1 MNWMKD
7 LADCYLR
14 MRAQYPG
21 EQLMLVSDIDG
32 SIIDMRY
39 PVLSALQSYDEA
51 RGTEYFTRLGPADIT
66 VHENQVEQL
75 LERVAVPPSEQ
86 SAVVD
91 WYLEH
96 YWREDTILNAHR
108 PFPGV
113 FPMIRWF
120 QLQPNTS
127 VGLLTGRPEKM
138 RDVTLQSLNRLGDPY
153 GVNFSDEL
161 LFMNPGE
168 WGDEVEA
175 NKIAGLRHFL
185 ADGYHV
191 FAVIDNEPLVL
202 KALAPV
208 AKETGVLLL
217 HANTIFESQRRSI
230 PRGTARGKDYRLTD
244 LVPGEDALPPR
255 VQLVWHGI
263 NDKDNLRQFIASDVF
278 WAEVDVRQ
286 NSAGEFILR
295 HDSFEVRPALPD
307 EKWLTLDEMVLAIA
321 KHDRGIKLD
330 LKGGPDVLDRVLQ
343 VVADAEFTEDR
354 LWFNGDI
361 ETTGEE
367 GFRRIRAEHPDAIVQ
382 TPIGWLSPLIA
393 AAPAEAHKTVEML
406 ASWGMSRF
414 SVRWNH
420 DPVREL
426 VDELTGW
433 GYEVN
438 IYNVPDLEAFLEAV
452 LLLPASVTSDFNFPQ
467 WGHYGHGSGQDGR
480 SFTYT
485 IDTEGS
491 P

>member
-1 MNWMKD
+1 MNWMRE
-7 LADCYLR
+7 LADSYLR
-14 MRAQYPG
+14 MRAQYPV

-51 RGTEYFTRLGPADIT
+51 RGTEYFTRLGPADVT
-66 VHENQVEQL
+66 VHENQVEEL
-75 LERVAVPPSEQ
+75 LERVAVPASDR

-91 WYLEH
+91 WYVEH
-96 YWREDTILNAHR
+96 YWEEDTILNAHR
-108 PFPGV
+108 PFRGV

-127 VGLLTGRPEKM
+127 VGLLTGRPEKL
-138 RDVTLQSLNRLGDPY
+138 RDVTLRSLNRLGDPY

-168 WGDEVEA
+168 WDYEVEA
-175 NKIAGLRHFL
+175 NKIAGLQYFL
-185 ADGYHV
+185 AEGYHV

-217 HANTIFESQRRSI
+217 HANTIFESQRGSI
-230 PRGTARGKDYRLTD
+230 PSGTAGGNDYRLTD
-244 LVPGEDALPPR
+244 LVPGENALPPR

-263 NDKDNLRQFIASDVF
+263 NDKANLRQFIASEVF

-295 HDSFEVRPALPD
+295 HDSFEIRPALPD
-307 EKWLTLDEMVLAIA
+307 EEWLTLAEMVLAVA

-330 LKGGPDVLDRVLQ
+330 LKGGRDVLDRVLQ
-343 VVADAEFTEDR
+343 VVADADFTEDR

-361 ETTGEE
+361 DTTGEE
-367 GFRRIRAEHPDAIVQ
+367 GFRRIRAERPGAIVQ
-382 TPIGWLSPLIA
+382 APIGWLSPLIA
-393 AAPAEAHKTVEML
+393 AAPEEAHTTLEML
-406 ASWGMSRF
+406 TSWGISRF
-414 SVRWNH
+414 SVNWNR

-438 IYNVPDLEAFLEAV
+438 IYNVPDLEAFLEAT

-467 WGHYGHGSGQDGR
+467 WGHYGHGSGKSGR

-485 IDTEGS
+485 IETEGS

>member
-1 MNWMKD
+1 MSWMKE

-14 MRAQYPG
+14 MRAQYPVDK
-21 EQLMLVSDIDG
+21 LMLVSDIDG
-32 SIIDMRY
+32 TIIDMRH
-39 PVLSALQSYDEA
+39 PMLAALQSYDKA
-51 RGTEYFTRLGPADIT
+51 HGTEYFTRVGLGDVT
-66 VHENQVEQL
+66 VHENHVEEL
-75 LERVAVPPSEQ
+75 LERVAVPDSERP
-86 SAVVD
+86 AVVD
-91 WYLEH
+91 WYHDH
-96 YWREDTILNAHR
+96 YWEEDTILNAHQ
-108 PFPGV
+108 PFQGV

-120 QLQPNTS
+120 ELQPNTS
-127 VGLLTGRPEKM
+127 VGLLTGRPE
-138 RDVTLQSLNRLGDPY
+138 RLREVTLQSLNKLGDPY
-153 GVNFSDEL
+153 GVNFTDEL
-161 LFMNPGE
+161 LFMNRGE
-168 WGDEVEA
+168 WGEEVETS
-175 NKIAGLRHFL
+175 KIAGLQHFL
-185 ADGYHV
+185 AEGYHV
-191 FAVIDNEPLVL
+191 FAVIDNEPLML

-208 AKETGVLLL
+208 ANETGVLLL

-230 PRGTARGKDYRLTD
+230 PKGTARGKDYRLAE

-263 NDKDNLRQFIASDVF
+263 NDKENLRQFIASDVF

-295 HDSFEVRPALPD
+295 HDSFETRPALPD
-307 EKWLTLDEMVLAIA
+307 EEWLTLDEMVQAVA

-367 GFRRIRAEHPDAIVQ
+367 GFRRIRTEHPDAIVQ
-382 TPIGWLSPLIA
+382 APIGWLSPLIA
-393 AAPAEAHKTVEML
+393 AAPKDAHTTLEML
-406 ASWGMSRF
+406 TSWGISRF
-414 SVRWNH
+414 SIKWDE

-426 VDELTGW
+426 TDQLAGW

-438 IYNVPDLEAFLEAV
+438 IYKVPDLEAFLEAV

-467 WGHYGHGSGQDGR
+467 WGHYGHGSGEHGR
-480 SFTYT
+480 TVTYT
-485 IDTEGS
+485 IDAEGS
-491 P
+491 R

>member
-1 MNWMKD
+1 MNWMKE

-14 MRAQYPG
+14 MRAQYPV

-51 RGTEYFTRLGPADIT
+51 RGTEYFTRLGPADVT
-66 VHENQVEQL
+66 VHENHVEEL
-75 LERVAVPPSEQ
+75 LERFAVPALER

-91 WYLEH
+91 WYRQH
-96 YWREDTILNAHR
+96 YWEEDTILNAHR
-108 PFPGV
+108 PFQGV
-113 FPMIRWF
+113 FQMIRWF

-127 VGLLTGRPEKM
+127 VGLLTGRPEKL
-138 RDVTLQSLNRLGDPY
+138 RDVTLRSLNRLGDPY

-168 WGDEVEA
+168 WGEEVEA

-185 ADGYHV
+185 ARYHV

-202 KALAPV
+202 EALAPV
-208 AKETGVLLL
+208 ANETGVLLL
-217 HANTIFESQRRSI
+217 HANTIFESQRGAI
-230 PRGTARGKDYRLTD
+230 PSGTAGGNDYRLTD
-244 LVPGEDALPPR
+244 LVPGENALPPR

-263 NDKDNLRQFIASDVF
+263 NDKANLRQFIASEVF

-295 HDSFEVRPALPD
+295 HDSFEIRPALPD
-307 EKWLTLDEMVLAIA
+307 EEWLTLDEMVLSIA

-361 ETTGEE
+361 EATGED

-382 TPIGWLSPLIA
+382 APIGWLSPLIA
-393 AAPAEAHKTVEML
+393 AAPEEAHTTLEML
-406 ASWGMSRF
+406 TSWGISRF
-414 SVRWNH
+414 SVNWNR

-426 VDELTGW
+426 VDELAGW

-438 IYNVPDLEAFLEAV
+438 IYNVPDLEAFLEAA

-467 WGHYGHGSGQDGR
+467 WGHYGHGSGESGR

-491 P
+491 R

>member
-1 MNWMKD
+1 MSWMKE

-14 MRAQYPG
+14 VRAQYPA
-21 EQLMLVSDIDG
+21 EKLMLVSDIDG

-39 PVLSALQSYDEA
+39 PVLAALQSYDEA
-51 RGTEYFTRLGPADIT
+51 RGTAHFTRLGPADIT
-66 VHENQVEQL
+66 VHENHIEQL
-75 LERVAVPPSEQ
+75 LERVAVPASERP
-86 SAVVD
+86 AVVE

-96 YWREDTILNAHR
+96 SWDEHTILNAHR

-113 FPMIRWF
+113 LPMIRWF

-127 VGLLTGRPEKM
+127 VGLLTGRPESL
-138 RDVTLQSLNRLGDPY
+138 REVTLLSLNRLGDPY
-153 GVNFSDEL
+153 GVQFSNEL

-168 WGDEVEA
+168 WNQGVEES
-175 NKIAGLRHFL
+175 KIAGLRHFL
-185 ADGYHV
+185 AEGYHV

-208 AKETGVLLL
+208 AKETGALLL
-217 HANTIFESQRRSI
+217 HADTIFESQRASI
-230 PRGTARGKDYRLTD
+230 PSGTPGGKDYRLTD
-244 LVPGEDALPPR
+244 LVPGEEALPPR

-263 NDKDNLRQFIASDVF
+263 NDKENLRQFIASEVF

-286 NSAGEFILR
+286 NSAGEFICR
-295 HDSFEVRPALPD
+295 HDSFEFRPALRD
-307 EKWLTLDEMVLAIA
+307 EEWLTLDEVVLAVA
-321 KHDRGIKLD
+321 KHDRGMKLD

-343 VVADAEFTEDR
+343 IVAEAEFTEDR

-361 ETTGEE
+361 DLTGEE

-382 TPIGWLSPLIA
+382 AAIGWMSPLIA
-393 AAPAEAHKTVEML
+393 AAPAEAHKTLDML
-406 ASWGMSRF
+406 ASWGITRY
-414 SVRWNH
+414 SVKWDE

-426 VDELTGW
+426 IDRLVGW

-438 IYNVPDLEAFLEAV
+438 IYKVPDLEAFLEAV
-452 LLLPASVTSDFNFPQ
+452 LLLPDSVTSDFNFPR
-467 WGHYGHGSGQDGR
+467 WGHYGHGSGEKGR
-480 SFTYT
+480 NVTYT

-491 P
+491 R

>member
-1 MNWMKD
+1 MSWMKE

-14 MRAQYPG
+14 MRAQYPVDK
-21 EQLMLVSDIDG
+21 LMLVSDIDG
-32 SIIDMRY
+32 TIIDMRH
-39 PVLSALQSYDEA
+39 PMLAALQSYDKA
-51 RGTEYFTRLGPADIT
+51 HGTEYFTRVGLGDVT
-66 VHENQVEQL
+66 VHENHVEEL
-75 LERVAVPPSEQ
+75 LERVAVPDSERP
-86 SAVVD
+86 AVVD
-91 WYLEH
+91 WYHDH
-96 YWREDTILNAHR
+96 YWEEDTILNAHR
-108 PFPGV
+108 PFQGV

-120 QLQPNTS
+120 ELQPKTS
-127 VGLLTGRPEKM
+127 VGLLTGRPE
-138 RDVTLQSLNRLGDPY
+138 RLREVTLQSLNKLGDPY
-153 GVNFSDEL
+153 GVNFTDEL
-161 LFMNPGE
+161 LFMNRGE
-168 WGDEVEA
+168 WGEEVETS
-175 NKIAGLRHFL
+175 KIAGLQHFL
-185 ADGYHV
+185 AEGYHV
-191 FAVIDNEPLVL
+191 FAVIDNEPLML

-208 AKETGVLLL
+208 ANETGVLLL

-230 PRGTARGKDYRLTD
+230 PKGTVRGNDYRLAE

-263 NDKDNLRQFIASDVF
+263 NDKENLRQFIASDVF

-295 HDSFEVRPALPD
+295 HDSFETRPALPD
-307 EKWLTLDEMVLAIA
+307 EEWLTLDEMVQAVA

-343 VVADAEFTEDR
+343 VVADARFTEDR

-361 ETTGEE
+361 DLTGEE

-382 TPIGWLSPLIA
+382 AAIGWLSPLIIG
-393 AAPAEAHKTVEML
+393 APEEAHKILEILT
-406 ASWGMSRF
+406 SWGISRF
-414 SVRWNH
+414 SIKWDE

-426 VDELTGW
+426 TDQLAGW

-438 IYNVPDLEAFLEAV
+438 IYKVPDLEAFLEAV

-467 WGHYGHGSGQDGR
+467 WGHYGHGSGESGR
-480 SFTYT
+480 KFTYT